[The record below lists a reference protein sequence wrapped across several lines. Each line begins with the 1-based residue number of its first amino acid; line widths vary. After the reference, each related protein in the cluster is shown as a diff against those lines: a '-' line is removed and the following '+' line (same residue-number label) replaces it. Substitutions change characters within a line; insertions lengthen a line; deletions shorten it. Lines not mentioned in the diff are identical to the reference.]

1 MSCTQTLNGIAK
13 DCSPNLGGLKQVK
26 LSPYSAQSI
35 IEPDYDALT
44 ASMSES
50 EMGDYVAYEFP
61 RGTASMTTTATIDEQ
76 TGAKFYTTE
85 IALQFNGI
93 DAEKLAEVQKV
104 VNGEIAAIV
113 LDNNDKR
120 WLPTATHPLIAS
132 AVEIATG
139 AQYSDGN
146 RISLTLRVESPYPPL
161 QLMQNE

>member
-13 DCSPNLGGLKQVK
+13 DCSPNLGGLKQVM
-26 LSPYSAQSI
+26 LAPYSSQAV
-35 IEPDYDALT
+35 IEPDYDTLT
-44 ASMSES
+44 ASMTET
-50 EMGDYVAYEFP
+50 GDYSAYEFP

-76 TGAKFYTTE
+76 TGSKFYTTE
-85 IALQFNGI
+85 ITLQFNGI

-104 VNGEIAAIV
+104 VNGEVSALV
-113 LDNNDKR
+113 LDNNGKR
-120 WLPTATHPLIAS
+120 WLPTVTHPLIAS

-161 QLMQNE
+161 EVSLSA

>member
-13 DCSPNLGGLKQVK
+13 DCSPNLGGLKQVM
-26 LSPYSAQSI
+26 LAPYSSQNF
-35 IEPDYDALT
+35 EEYDYEALT
-44 ASMSES
+44 ASIMETG
-50 EMGDYVAYEFP
+50 EYVAYEFP

-76 TGAKFYTTE
+76 TGSKFYTTE
-85 IALQFNGI
+85 ITLQFNGI
-93 DAEKLAEVQKV
+93 DAVKLAEVQKV
-104 VNGEIAAIV
+104 VNGESSAVVI
-113 LDNNDKR
+113 DNNDKH

-161 QLMQNE
+161 ELSVSA

>member
-13 DCSPNLGGLKQVK
+13 DCSPNLGGLKQV
-26 LSPYSAQSI
+26 LLAPYSDQVI
-35 IEPDYDALT
+35 DDYDYDALT
-44 ASMSES
+44 ASMTET
-50 EMGDYVAYEFP
+50 GDYAVYEFP

-76 TGAKFYTTE
+76 TGSKFFTTE
-85 IALQFNGI
+85 ITMQFNGI
-93 DAEKLAEVQKV
+93 DATKLAEVQKV
-104 VNGEIAAIV
+104 VNGEVSAMV

-132 AVEIATG
+132 AVEITTG

-161 QLMQNE
+161 ELSLMA

>member
-13 DCSPNLGGLKQVK
+13 DCSPNLGGLKQVM
-26 LSPYSAQSI
+26 LAPYSSQNL
-35 IEPDYDALT
+35 EEYDYEALT
-44 ASMSES
+44 ATMSETS
-50 EMGDYVAYEFP
+50 EYVLYAFP

-76 TGAKFYTTE
+76 TGSKFYTTE

-104 VNGEIAAIV
+104 VNGEISAFV

-120 WLPTATHPLIAS
+120 WMPTATHPLIAS
-132 AVEIATG
+132 AVEITTG

-161 QLMQNE
+161 ELKFNE

>member
-13 DCSPNLGGLKQVK
+13 DCSPNLGGLKQVM
-26 LSPYSAQSI
+26 LAPYSSQNL
-35 IEPDYDALT
+35 EEYDYEALT
-44 ASMSES
+44 ASIGETSE
-50 EMGDYVAYEFP
+50 YVLYAFP

-76 TGAKFYTTE
+76 TGSKFYTTE
-85 IALQFNGI
+85 IAMQFNGI

-104 VNGEIAAIV
+104 VNGEISAFV

-120 WLPTATHPLIAS
+120 WMPTATHPLIAS
-132 AVEIATG
+132 AVEITTG

-161 QLMQNE
+161 ELKFNE

>member
-13 DCSPNLGGLKQVK
+13 DCSPNLGGLKKVS
-26 LSPYSAQSI
+26 LAPYSAQTIDES
-35 IEPDYDALT
+35 DYDALT
-44 ASMSES
+44 ASMTES
-50 EMGDYVAYEFP
+50 SDYVAYEFP

-85 IALQFNGI
+85 ITLQFNGI
-93 DAEKLAEVQKV
+93 DAVKLAEVQKV
-104 VNGEIAAIV
+104 VNGEVSAIV
-113 LDNNDKR
+113 LDNNDKH

-161 QLMQNE
+161 EAAVSV